1 MEHDQVPKSSSKVNM
16 AGLKKAVTSR
26 AVLAFAVMA
35 LVFFL
40 PAGTFRYWQAWAYM
54 AILLIPML
62 FVVAWLSRNDPEL
75 LERRMKAKEKER
87 RQRNIQMIGTLFFM
101 AVYLLPGF
109 DRRYGWSSVP
119 VAVVIAADILVL
131 AGYGLVFLVFKENRY
146 ASRVVEIEDEQTVIT
161 TGPYALVRHPMY
173 VGVLIMYLLTP
184 LALGSYW
191 AVLPALPLILILV
204 ARIENEEK
212 VLVEKLAGYREYG
225 QRVRFRLLPGVW

>member
-1 MEHDQVPKSSSKVNM
+1 MEHDQVPESASKVNP
-16 AGLKKAVTSR
+16 AGLKKALTVR
-26 AVLAFAVMA
+26 VVLVFAVMA

-62 FVVAWLSRNDPEL
+62 FVVAWLFRNDPEL
-75 LERRMKAKEKER
+75 LERRMRAKERER
-87 RQRNIQMIGTLFFM
+87 RQRNIQMIGSLFFLGI
-101 AVYLLPGF
+101 YLLPGF

-131 AGYGLVFLVFKENRY
+131 AGYGLVFLVFKENSY
-146 ASRVVEIEDEQTVIT
+146 ASRVVEIDEKQTVIT

-173 VGVLIMYLLTP
+173 VGVLIMYVLAP

-191 AVLPALPLILILV
+191 AVLPALPLIFILV
-204 ARIENEEK
+204 ARIKNEEK
-212 VLVEKLAGYREYG
+212 VLAEKLAGYREYM
-225 QRVRFRLLPGVW
+225 QRVKFRLIPSIW